1 MGYTSEE
8 RPYDV
13 TMLQTTIYFEY
24 NKSQKT
30 LLHSNKTPNI
40 SQVFTSFDGNPLN
53 LYYTEFH

>member
-1 MGYTSEE
+1 MGYTFEIG
-8 RPYDV
+8 PPDA
-13 TMLQTTIYFEY
+13 TMLQKTIYFEY

-40 SQVFTSFDGNPLN
+40 SQVFTSFDGIHLN